1 MPSEWG
7 AMIKAELVDLKVRVT
22 ALEEHLTA
30 LSHGAGESTPSG
42 VTGET
47 PIGEGPSPS
56 ETISMAEQLKEAT
69 YTIRQA
75 TTSMRG
81 YMMLLDQ
88 MGLSKDQKKMI
99 KQMEETMMMIMKI
112 MTTIR
117 IMSLAIEAATTPAM
131 GPYAPL
137 YALFAGGTMAASMAY
152 GSKLTGGS
160 V

>member
-1 MPSEWG
+1 
-7 AMIKAELVDLKVRVT
+7 MIKTELIDLKVRVT

-30 LSHGAGESTPSG
+30 LSHGAGEPTPSG

-75 TTSMRG
+75 TTSARG
-81 YMMLLDQ
+81 YLMLLDQ

-99 KQMEETMMMIMKI
+99 KELESAMMMIMKLI
-112 MTTIR
+112 TTIR
-117 IMSLAIEAATTPAM
+117 LLALAYKELTVAEA
-131 GPYAPL
+131 GPIGIVYGV
-137 YALFAGGTMAASMAY
+137 FAAGTFAASMAY